1 MTPNSTAEA
10 TIAATQ
16 AMANRCPRPASD
28 TGACACTAIA
38 ARPAHAPAAA
48 RPHVKMTN
56 LSTGPRRSDSI
67 APSPT
72 IAAAA
77 GPKRTAAITSG
88 MSEPDSSTRVEILTV
103 RDSATYAT
111 TPRIRTDSHRPIAM
125 RKGAVKDKPQRRG
138 RKNGCVRPDCPSGI
152 WGGNMYRSYR

>member
-1 MTPNSTAEA
+1 MSAWTRTWRQSSTIELRWRSHRVTAVTPNSTADA
-10 TIAATQ
+10 TTAATQ
-16 AMANRCPRPASD
+16 ATANRCPRPASVA
-28 TGACACTAIA
+28 GACTAIA

-88 MSEPDSSTRVEILTV
+88 MSDPDNSTRVEILTV

-111 TPRIRTDSHRPIAM
+111 TARIRTDSHRPTLWAT
-125 RKGAVKDKPQRRG
+125 AQ
-138 RKNGCVRPDCPSGI
+138 
-152 WGGNMYRSYR
+152 